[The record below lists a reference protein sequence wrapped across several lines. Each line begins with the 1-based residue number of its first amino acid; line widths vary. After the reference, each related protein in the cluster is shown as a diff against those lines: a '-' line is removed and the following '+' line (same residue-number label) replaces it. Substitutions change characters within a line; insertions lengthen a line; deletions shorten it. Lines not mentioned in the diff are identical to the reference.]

1 MCIFKYLK
9 NTFDASEDHCDEY
22 LWKQYTCNEYA
33 AFTQQKEEVIDNYQ
47 TGKLETSEKLLSTEM
62 GLFIKGT

>member
-1 MCIFKYLK
+1 LAQTGRLIQ
-9 NTFDASEDHCDEY
+9 TR
-22 LWKQYTCNEYA
+22 KQYTCNEYA

>member
-1 MCIFKYLK
+1 MAQTGRLIQ
-9 NTFDASEDHCDEY
+9 TR
-22 LWKQYTCNEYA
+22 KQYTCNEYA

-62 GLFIKGT
+62 GLFIKALRDH